1 MWCAARKMMSATTGM
16 STTFTQSETMSKT
29 LGRRGAEG
37 VASLIS
43 DVLSGIIGGYRI
55 EHERA
60 RCVVRRT
67 QVERHEHG
75 DPDADSQSQPEGRR
89 RLPKRRARPNR
100 IGQRSRKSAQR
111 PTA

>member
-1 MWCAARKMMSATTGM
+1 MMSATTGM
-16 STTFTQSETMSKT
+16 STTFRQSETISKT

-43 DVLSGIIGGYRI
+43 DVLSGIVGGYRI
-55 EHERA
+55 ERERA

-67 QVERHEHG
+67 QVERRERG
-75 DPDADSQSQPEGRR
+75 DPDADGQSETERHG